1 MHIGQVLKILG
12 VLTMISGV
20 ITGYSMWPD
29 KSQYEMIKL
38 EAEIA
43 DLEALQKE
51 LKYGRGLSGSLGRK
65 RLATAQYEARKS
77 YALYFVIGGIISGL
91 LFFGFGEL
99 LERNRL
105 IEQNLRQKNNKV
117 LKATSN
123 SDYNEK
129 EKYSKLTNDETKKC
143 PYCAEEIKAEAIKCK
158 HCGSDLAK

>member
-20 ITGYSMWPD
+20 ITGCSMWPD

-77 YALYFVIGGIISGL
+77 YALYFIIGGIISGL